1 MFFLRNKKNPIFL
14 LFFSRITKATLECT
28 YTLIY
33 VFLNI
38 IVRADLEFT
47 DNMIKPLCSMHCTV
61 CTVPDTR
68 CALQL
73 QFLLF
78 QFTYAITINI
88 IFGKHGEKYT
98 HFQTTYLTSVF
109 FFLNLFHTPLTFH
122 ILAEYFYSPL
132 NTGHSGKYFGYKN
145 Q

>member
-38 IVRADLEFT
+38 IVRADLEFI

-88 IFGKHGEKYT
+88 RKTWRKMYT
-98 HFQTTYLTSVF
+98 FSNNLSDFCF
-109 FFLNLFHTPLTFH
+109 FFIYLFHTPLTFH